1 MVVVVV
7 VVRMIGRFVLGRGIF
22 GIASA
27 PVGQVELK
35 QELVDIGQQS
45 AASHGCGIVC
55 LVIQWN
61 VYCNVHCVTQRVGVL

>member
-1 MVVVVV
+1 MVVVV

-45 AASHGCGIVC
+45 AASHGCGMLC
-55 LVIQWN
+55 LVIQ
-61 VYCNVHCVTQRVGVL
+61 CMERVLLRALV